1 MIIRK
6 FIKEDL
12 SQVLELCREV
22 RQHHIDILDGYFT
35 EQNDEFEQ
43 LVFLQSIEMPV
54 GVYGEGVDVNDGYH
68 ITGNIEHSFIISH
81 TYLHISR
88 EGIS

>member
-1 MIIRK
+1 MMIRK

-43 LVFLQSIEMPV
+43 LGFLQSLENENTIAYV
-54 GVYGEGVDVNDGYH
+54 A
-68 ITGNIEHSFIISH
+68 IS
-81 TYLHISR
+81 
-88 EGIS
+88 

>member
-43 LVFLQSIEMPV
+43 LGFLQSIENDNTIAFHSNAYSKIGRAKWFLDDDTPT
-54 GVYGEGVDVNDGYH
+54 GEAIRKVYV
-68 ITGNIEHSFIISH
+68 
-81 TYLHISR
+81 YLTH
-88 EGIS
+88 

>member
-22 RQHHIDILDGYFT
+22 RQHHIDILYYPK
-35 EQNDEFEQ
+35 
-43 LVFLQSIEMPV
+43 LCVKK
-54 GVYGEGVDVNDGYH
+54 H
-68 ITGNIEHSFIISH
+68 H
-81 TYLHISR
+81 
-88 EGIS
+88 